1 MSASR
6 WTPNAINLRYPDQ
19 AMLALGTGE
28 YVLAA
33 DHERD
38 VAAAE
43 VRGWNAA
50 VRQLAGEGCTWADG
64 DCPNGTDCLSCKNLD
79 ALITERAKGDVQGW
93 NAALSVVA
101 ADLDPEREMRHHSVA
116 CRCFGCDFQRR
127 VAALRKPTE
136 AQT

>member
-1 MSASR
+1 MSAQR
-6 WTPNAINLRYPDQ
+6 WTLSEIREAFVNGGPPD
-19 AMLALGTGE
+19 AGF
-28 YVLAA
+28 VLAA
-33 DHERD
+33 DYERD

-43 VRGWNAA
+43 VQSWNAA

-79 ALITERAKGDVQGW
+79 ALITERAKGDREGW
-93 NAALSVVA
+93 NAAVEAVISA
-101 ADLDPEREMRHHSVA
+101 CQADWRFEDHNDWYLDA
-116 CRCFGCDFQRR
+116 